1 MLITMSECVKRL
13 ADEARR
19 LTPKER
25 AELFDALSAM
35 VRQDEEDIE
44 ASAIAEC
51 QHHWNDIGAESLGYL
66 GD

>member
-1 MLITMSECVKRL
+1 MSERVTRL

-19 LTPKER
+19 LTAKER
-25 AELFDALSAM
+25 AELFEALSAM
-35 VRQDEEDIE
+35 VRQDEDGIE

-51 QHHWNDIGAESLGYL
+51 QHRWNDIGAESLGYL

>member
-1 MLITMSECVKRL
+1 MSERVKRL
-13 ADEARR
+13 ADEAQR

-35 VRQDEEDIE
+35 VRKDEEDVE

-51 QHHWNDIGAESLGYL
+51 YHNWDGIGAESLGYL
-66 GD
+66 E

>member
-1 MLITMSECVKRL
+1 MSERVKRL

-25 AELFDALSAM
+25 AELFEALSAQ
-35 VRQDEEDIE
+35 VRKDEEDLE
-44 ASAIAEC
+44 ASAMAEC
-51 QHHWNDIGAESLGYL
+51 QHRWNDIGAESLGYL

>member
-1 MLITMSECVKRL
+1 MSERVKRL

-25 AELFDALSAM
+25 AELFEALSAM
-35 VRQDEEDIE
+35 VRKDEEDIE

-51 QHHWNDIGAESLGYL
+51 HHHWDDIGAESLGYL
-66 GD
+66 E

>member
-1 MLITMSECVKRL
+1 MSERVKRL

-25 AELFDALSAM
+25 AELFHELSEM
-35 VRQDEEDIE
+35 VRKDEEDIE
-44 ASAIAEC
+44 ASALAEC
-51 QHHWNDIGAESLGYL
+51 QHHWDDIGAESLGYL